1 MPFDFKKEIKK
12 FDRKIGLKSSNKSNA
27 QEAFYNNILFQE
39 FAYTDIP
46 SYSNGDHL
54 MPIRNFQKFENYLYG
69 RINPQFT
76 AVTPRKE
83 ALSPIIDTKLHA
95 LPFVATAF
103 QSMREEVLADVASG
117 KIPSDIPFISDM
129 SATRAFEDI
138 IPHYNLWVSDY
149 LKGSF
154 AAYVGQ
160 NGKTD
165 SIVDFDSF
173 AKIFQEHLMVL
184 ADQLDAVNFS
194 SFCLIYKSNIRN
206 SGLCVEIAD
215 LDFSKNTEKIVFSE
229 NPLFPYY
236 VSMAEKHGFFVDY
249 NAPWRLVFNLASEV
263 VTAKPWWSGLFSFF
277 DETFKKSHNNDLL
290 ILKNLFFTTYRD
302 YANRF
307 PSFIRQRVNT
317 NNCIEREKI
326 TRQKYTKEEFDNKY
340 PDRYWLR
347 SYIDLKNQEKNLDF
361 DGDQLDKIKK
371 NSLDY
376 EKYVDISESLGYINK
391 VFQDIPSVEGSY
403 YYLFK
408 KSRYINQDPLPFEEF
423 DEYIRDIVKSYKQA

>member
-12 FDRKIGLKSSNKSNA
+12 FDRKSGLESSNKSNA
-27 QEAFYNNILFQE
+27 KKAFYSNILFRE
-39 FAYTDIP
+39 FAYADMP
-46 SYSNGDHL
+46 SYDDGDHL

-69 RINPQFT
+69 RIDTEFM

-83 ALSPIIDTKLHA
+83 SFAPIVDTNLHA
-95 LPFVATAF
+95 FPFVASAF
-103 QSMREEVLADVASG
+103 QSMRDEILRDVASG
-117 KIPSDIPFISDM
+117 KIPSDIPFISDI

-138 IPHYNLWVSDY
+138 IPHYNSWVSNY

-154 AAYVGQ
+154 AAYIDQ
-160 NGKTD
+160 NNKSH

-173 AKIFQEHLMVL
+173 ARIFQEHLMIL
-184 ADQLDAVNFS
+184 AKQLEAVTFS

-215 LDFSKNTEKIVFSE
+215 LDFSKNADKIEFSE

-236 VSMAEKHGFFVDY
+236 ISMAEKHGFFVDY
-249 NAPWRLVFNLASEV
+249 NAPWRLVFNLASEA
-263 VTAKPWWSGLFSFF
+263 VTAKSWWSGLFSFF
-277 DETFKKSHNNDLL
+277 DQTFKKSHINDIL

-307 PSFIRQRVNT
+307 PSFIQQTVNASS
-317 NNCIEREKI
+317 CIERKKV

-347 SYIDLKNQEKNLDF
+347 FYVDLKNQEKNLDF
-361 DGDQLDKIKK
+361 DSDQLDKIKK
-371 NSLDY
+371 KSLDY
-376 EKYVDISESLGYINK
+376 EKYVDIWESLGYINK

-403 YYLFK
+403 YYLLK

>member
-69 RINPQFT
+69 RINTQFT

-83 ALSPIIDTKLHA
+83 ALSPIIDTKLYA
-95 LPFVATAF
+95 LPFVANAF

-154 AAYVGQ
+154 AAYVSQ
-160 NGKTD
+160 NGKAD
-165 SIVDFDSF
+165 SIIDFDSF
-173 AKIFQEHLMVL
+173 AKIFQEHLMIL

-215 LDFSKNTEKIVFSE
+215 LDFSKNTEKIEFSE

-317 NNCIEREKI
+317 NNCIELEKI

-347 SYIDLKNQEKNLDF
+347 PYIDLKNQEKNLDF
-361 DGDQLDKIKK
+361 DSDQLDKIKK

-423 DEYIRDIVKSYKQA
+423 DEYIRDIVKSYKQT